1 MISKSLQMVKNNVWK
16 TVTIIVTLFGVIGAV
31 WGVEDRYANKTIV
44 VASMEQIQQQQQ
56 ALQETQQTFQ
66 KSQELTIQQQKI
78 NYLRS
83 RMEFYQE
90 MLNQIR
96 YDRSIVI
103 NHLRANPNDMYL
115 VEKKQELDRR
125 EKILINRMDSCMNE
139 MGRIQ

>member
-1 MISKSLQMVKNNVWK
+1 MVKNNVWK

-56 ALQETQQTFQ
+56 ALQTTQQTFQ

-90 MLNQIR
+90 MLQQIR
-96 YDRSIVI
+96 YDRSIIVEK
-103 NHLRANPNDMYL
+103 LRVEPTNMYL
-115 VEKKQELDRR
+115 VEKKQQLDRR
-125 EKILINRMDSCMNE
+125 EQQLMNRMDDVMNE
-139 MGRIQ
+139 MGSIQ